1 MQHQVVDNFCTPTG
15 NVVNV
20 LKINVHHFFCIPR
33 FFNWFTGCVA
43 DNQAEKKLFGAYL
56 HVLKSR
62 VDDVWWEKNR
72 GRT

>member
-1 MQHQVVDNFCTPTG
+1 MQHQVVDIFCTPTDY
-15 NVVNV
+15 VVNV
-20 LKINVHHFFCIPR
+20 FKINVHHFFVSHD
-33 FFNWFTGCVA
+33 FLTGLRVVW
-43 DNQAEKKLFGAYL
+43 QTTKQKKQLFGAYL